1 MLERDKFSSN
11 AVIKVIGVGGAG
23 GNAINTMIEQGLSG
37 VEFIAAN
44 TDVQALASNLA
55 PVKIQLGREL
65 TKGLGAGANPE
76 VGRDAAL
83 EDKAIIQEV
92 LSGADMV
99 FVTAGTGG
107 GTGTGAAPIIAQV
120 AREIG
125 ALTVGVVTK
134 PFSFEGKRR
143 KIHSEQGIQSLKS
156 CVDTLITIPNQRL
169 LSIAPPQMSMLDG
182 FKLADEVLLNAVK
195 GISDIINIPGRV
207 NVDFADV
214 RTIMSEMGMALM
226 GIGTATGENR
236 AIEAA
241 RAAINSPL
249 LEDVDI
255 EGATGILINITG
267 SSGMTLHEISEAST
281 LIQEAVHEDANI
293 IFGSVVDETMGDNLR
308 VTVIATGFDHARV
321 SLPES
326 HNKLYPTANNGYG
339 YQNNQPLNM
348 QAGHQQAYGVNQQ
361 THNHRP
367 TNSNFGY
374 GNGHT
379 DPRLSHS
386 MNGTNTPTA
395 GLRNDNGMM
404 GRNSMPASNHSSAGN
419 MNAGSNPVAAG
430 LSLRAPFEVGQPV
443 NNFRRAENSNN
454 QNGEPANGSYG
465 RQVSSHSTAQSSTDF
480 NNSSFQSTTA
490 QQNLALQ
497 NAAQSVN
504 QLRNALASGNFSES
518 ESNTHDNSV
527 SRINLNNSKN
537 EFEELTQW
545 TLELS
550 RQASSE
556 NNGVN
561 EQNNASAT
569 SDETVISEGIL
580 RRASEENE
588 NEKALRLARELAE
601 ISPDD
606 GDFETPAFL
615 RRKDE
620 PLNRGL

>member
-1 MLERDKFSSN
+1 MVEREKFSSN

-44 TDVQALASNLA
+44 TDVQALQSNLA

-120 AREIG
+120 ARELG

-143 KIHSEQGIQSLKS
+143 KIHSEQGIQSLKAS
-156 CVDTLITIPNQRL
+156 VDTLITIPNQRL

-226 GIGTATGENR
+226 GIGTASGQNR
-236 AIEAA
+236 AVEAA

-267 SSGMTLHEISEAST
+267 SSEMTLHEISEAST

-293 IFGSVVDETMGDNLR
+293 IFGSVVDESMGDTLR

-326 HNKLYPTANNGYG
+326 HSKMYPTAGSGYG
-339 YQNNQPLNM
+339 YQTPASVNTNNNP
-348 QAGHQQAYGVNQQ
+348 GYGLGNQGMGQ
-361 THNHRP
+361 RNAP
-367 TNSNFGY
+367 NNFGY
-374 GNGHT
+374 GQPT
-379 DPRLSHS
+379 QDPRAHNNGGMNQNMRQDMGMNRS
-386 MNGTNTPTA
+386 MNNQ
-395 GLRNDNGMM
+395 
-404 GRNSMPASNHSSAGN
+404 ASQA
-419 MNAGSNPVAAG
+419 PVAAG
-430 LSLRAPFEVGQPV
+430 LSLRPSHEVGQPIT
-443 NNFRRAENSNN
+443 NARRAE
-454 QNGEPANGSYG
+454 GHFAEAN
-465 RQVSSHSTAQSSTDF
+465 AQM
-480 NNSSFQSTTA
+480 
-490 QQNLALQ
+490 
-497 NAAQSVN
+497 
-504 QLRNALASGNFSES
+504 QLRNMQANNPNNHPQAGFGGGYNTQPSHGNFGTARTASIPNTS
-518 ESNTHDNSV
+518 QSNNAGVHTSQLDNDAALENQMRTQALS
-527 SRINLNNSKN
+527 SKN

-550 RQASSE
+550 RQS
-556 NNGVN
+556 NNTAG
-561 EQNNASAT
+561 EQSTDTLETEDVSTLAGLNGSNLA
-569 SDETVISEGIL
+569 SDES
-580 RRASEENE
+580 E
-588 NEKALRLARELAE
+588 NEKALRLARELAD
-601 ISPDD
+601 ITPDE

-620 PLNRGL
+620 ASNRLM

>member
-1 MLERDKFSSN
+1 MLEREKFSSN

-44 TDVQALASNLA
+44 TDVQALQSNLA
-55 PVKIQLGREL
+55 PIKIQLGREL

-143 KIHSEQGIQSLKS
+143 KIHSEQGIQSLKAS
-156 CVDTLITIPNQRL
+156 VDTLITIPNQRL

-226 GIGTATGENR
+226 GIGTATGQNR
-236 AIEAA
+236 AVEAA

-267 SSGMTLHEISEAST
+267 SSEMTLHEISEAST

-293 IFGSVVDETMGDNLR
+293 IFGSVVDEAMGNTLR

-321 SLPES
+321 SLPDS
-326 HNKLYPTANNGYG
+326 HNKIYPTANSGYG
-339 YQNNQPLNM
+339 YQNPTTM
-348 QAGHQQAYGVNQQ
+348 QGPGMNGMGQNGMGFGQRNTPSH
-361 THNHRP
+361 H
-367 TNSNFGY
+367 GY
-374 GNGHT
+374 GTSNS
-379 DPRLSHS
+379 D
-386 MNGTNTPTA
+386 
-395 GLRNDNGMM
+395 
-404 GRNSMPASNHSSAGN
+404 GRMPPNHSSNLRPEMG
-419 MNAGSNPVAAG
+419 MNRQQYSTTSSQPGSTPVAAG
-430 LSLRAPFEVGQPV
+430 LSLRSPYEVGQPI
-443 NNFRRAENSNN
+443 NSFRKPDSSYAEI
-454 QNGEPANGSYG
+454 NG
-465 RQVSSHSTAQSSTDF
+465 QAQTRPLTNTGLQGQGF
-480 NNSSFQSTTA
+480 NNSINTA
-490 QQNLALQ
+490 HSS
-497 NAAQSVN
+497 AANPTPNHSQHSGAANRFNMNYQTHEAN
-504 QLRNALASGNFSES
+504 QHPTERDTAKDSGNLGQALSM
-518 ESNTHDNSV
+518 
-527 SRINLNNSKN
+527 KN

-550 RQASSE
+550 RQTSTPDSTSE
-556 NNGVN
+556 SNMENSDTKLNGLSVTSIVN
-561 EQNNASAT
+561 DDS
-569 SDETVISEGIL
+569 
-580 RRASEENE
+580 E

-606 GDFETPAFL
+606 SDFETPAFL
-615 RRKDE
+615 RRKE
-620 PLNRGL
+620 ESQNRML

>member
-1 MLERDKFSSN
+1 MLEREKFSSN

-44 TDVQALASNLA
+44 TDVQALQSNLA

-120 AREIG
+120 ARELG

-143 KIHSEQGIQSLKS
+143 KIHSEQGIQSLKAS
-156 CVDTLITIPNQRL
+156 VDTLITIPNQRL

-226 GIGTATGENR
+226 GIGTATGQSR
-236 AIEAA
+236 AVEAA

-267 SSGMTLHEISEAST
+267 NSEMTLHEISEAST

-293 IFGSVVDETMGDNLR
+293 IFGSVVDESMGDTLR
-308 VTVIATGFDHARV
+308 VTVIATGFDQARV
-321 SLPES
+321 SLPDA
-326 HNKLYPTANNGYG
+326 HNKMYPTANNGYG
-339 YQNNQPLNM
+339 YQTPSGLQPSNGQGYGMNNGAQNQRSNPT
-348 QAGHQQAYGVNQQ
+348 AYGYG
-361 THNHRP
+361 T
-367 TNSNFGY
+367 TNN
-374 GNGHT
+374 
-379 DPRLSHS
+379 DPRMVQSNAS
-386 MNGTNTPTA
+386 MQNTRQDMGVNRSTGNNNG
-395 GLRNDNGMM
+395 
-404 GRNSMPASNHSSAGN
+404 NHTSQT
-419 MNAGSNPVAAG
+419 PVAAG
-430 LSLRAPFEVGQPV
+430 LSLRSPYEVGQPV
-443 NNFRRAENSNN
+443 NNMRRAES
-454 QNGEPANGSYG
+454 
-465 RQVSSHSTAQSSTDF
+465 
-480 NNSSFQSTTA
+480 
-490 QQNLALQ
+490 
-497 NAAQSVN
+497 
-504 QLRNALASGNFSES
+504 NFSES
-518 ESNTHDNSV
+518 NAQTQLRNMQAQNPHSQSHSGFGGGQTSHMSSNVSSHATTSSLNRPALSNVATSSV
-527 SRINLNNSKN
+527 QDFDGKIDARTRSQALSSKN

-550 RQASSE
+550 RQADSTNKES
-556 NNGVN
+556 GVDT
-561 EQNNASAT
+561 T
-569 SDETVISEGIL
+569 SDELDTELSGLNVSSLI
-580 RRASEENE
+580 ADENE
-588 NEKALRLARELAE
+588 NEKALRLARELAD
-601 ISPDD
+601 ITPDES
-606 GDFETPAFL
+606 DFETPAFM

-620 PLNRGL
+620 SQSRVI